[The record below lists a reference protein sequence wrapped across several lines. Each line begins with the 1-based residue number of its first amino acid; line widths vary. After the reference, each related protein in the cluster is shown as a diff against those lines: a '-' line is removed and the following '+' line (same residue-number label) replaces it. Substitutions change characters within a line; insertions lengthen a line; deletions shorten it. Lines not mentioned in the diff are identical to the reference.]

1 MLNRQKTVLSLLKYA
16 RRPLSPTVFVKLM
29 FLLRQETDLQNDRA
43 FYDFLPY
50 HYGPFSFALY
60 RELASLR
67 QNSYVTPEENRIE
80 LSGEMLGC
88 IEETTDAL
96 PQTTRRAVA
105 TIMDRYGRLS
115 QDALIADVYAR
126 YPWYAINSQLV
137 DHDSP
142 SSRKPEKASLAVYT
156 TGYQEK
162 TVDSFFNDVLK
173 QGIDSI
179 IDVRANPASRK
190 YGFSRLRLAEIS
202 KKLGLNYHH
211 LPNLGIPGSYRADLN
226 GYESYQRLLDLYEK
240 QMLTRVEG
248 DIQEVGQLMRQKP
261 SVLLCFEKDVR
272 CCHRSRLAEAVSRKS
287 GLQVIHL

>member
-1 MLNRQKTVLSLLKYA
+1 
-16 RRPLSPTVFVKLM
+16 M
-29 FLLRQETDLQNDRA
+29 FLLRKETDVQNDRT

-60 RELASLR
+60 RELVGLR
-67 QNSYVTPEENRIE
+67 QNGYLTPEANRIE
-80 LSGEMLGC
+80 ICREMLGC
-88 IEETTDAL
+88 IEETTDELSETA
-96 PQTTRRAVA
+96 REAVA
-105 TIMDRYGRLS
+105 TIMHRYGRLS

-137 DHDSP
+137 NHDLT
-142 SSRKPEKASLAVYT
+142 SSRKPDRASLAVYT

-162 TVDSFFNDVLK
+162 SVDSFFNDVLT

-190 YGFSRLRLAEIS
+190 YGFSGRRLSEIS
-202 KKLGLNYHH
+202 KKLGLSYYH

-226 GYESYQRLLDLYEK
+226 GYDSYQRLLDLYEK
-240 QMLTRVEG
+240 RMLTTVEV
-248 DIQEVGQLMRQKP
+248 DIKKVGQLMRQKP